1 MKDLFFD
8 NNPEASVIAD
18 LEGKIV
24 LSNKKMRDLFGSF
37 ADENNYLED
46 MIILSPTS
54 QNIFCRSF
62 VRNYFEFEFENRE
75 VSHCRKDGF
84 VFHFLLSVKK
94 VELRNKLYLFLSF
107 KNITDFVSYKNIF
120 EELYDS
126 LSQKTIELDSVISE
140 KEKAYK
146 LLKQKDDEMLR
157 QLNLAKEVQKSIFS
171 ENSEIINGYS
181 IYSRSKAASIVS
193 GDFFCVWK
201 SEEKFIDVII
211 ADVTGHGVPS
221 ALITMMLKMSLQT
234 RIVEFKKPELILE
247 ALKNDM
253 HGVLSNAMIFVTL
266 LFAQIDTDNGKIR
279 ILNCGHTPPL
289 YLKKNG
295 ELKELEIRGMMLG
308 VVDELDYGFLD
319 IELEVG
325 DSLVLLT
332 DGITEAQNP
341 SGEFYEPF
349 FYQRIK
355 GLSSEK
361 PEVIVD
367 ESFLGLYG
375 FTKKEDFNDDVTMIC
390 IKRND

>member
-54 QNIFCRSF
+54 QNIFCRAS
-62 VRNYFEFEFENRE
+62 VKNYFEFEFENRE

-157 QLNLAKEVQKSIFS
+157 QLNLAKEVQKSIFP
-171 ENSEIINGYS
+171 ENSEVINGYS

-193 GDFFCVWK
+193 GDFFYVWK

-308 VVDELDYGFLD
+308 VVDELDFGSLD
-319 IELEVG
+319 IGLEAG

-341 SGEFYEPF
+341 AGEFYEPF